1 MTKRIIKE
9 LRLHLNFPMC
19 VRYSS
24 GRGRKEGETT
34 STEIGYLYSGKEGA
48 TVSLM
53 TRLSARVIREA
64 SYLKGGLWKR

>member
-9 LRLHLNFPMC
+9 LRLHLNFLMC

-34 STEIGYLYSGKEGA
+34 STDVGCLYSGKEGQQ
-48 TVSLM
+48 
-53 TRLSARVIREA
+53 SA
-64 SYLKGGLWKR
+64 